1 VSRKKGSDSFS
12 FKNQKPLG
20 SFESISNIAGADN
33 KSQLINP
40 LPFERRFRP
49 AVGTKDFSILSD
61 YDYASL
67 WVRWRRG
74 YELSMYAQGSYSG
87 LVYSSFKYYV
97 SGTAGVGG
105 YIPGL
110 FFVYPTRRADTRMH
124 MVGIRPRDT
133 FNFLDFGISIQSVTQ
148 YNDTTYAVV
157 LSQKFGSPI
166 SYFAGE
172 VLSNR
177 FRADGSEKEFGYN
190 NYTVVAVGFNGVV
203 TTPSINPDFNTL
215 FLSFSE
221 NASWSVV
228 DANTIVVPA
237 TGPPAVG
244 EFLTT
249 EIRVQCSCQDFLN
262 REGFNFYNLSLKQ
275 RYPYTKVLNID
286 PGYFDAGPNAPTRQA
301 SSADYPGYVRT
312 FGFIYLNK
320 IYTAPVYSDTANYS
334 DPFLF
339 YFQPKW
345 CKHIYASFWD
355 MQRRFNLS
363 DVTSFRLPQPNDE
376 PMNEYYR
383 EKFEIDLK
391 KQMSYLKRE
400 EDLVWWQR
408 YSPSLSGLP
417 KHLLYSDK
425 YNMIAKTLNFGQLD
439 DLTELQDTNFEL
451 FTIDDFNPLNPG
463 TLPQETYDGGTYA
476 NGVIVTSSPNSI
488 DGGQY
493 NNGNLVPPS
502 SPPSFINGGTY

>member
-12 FKNQKPLG
+12 FKNQKPLD
-20 SFESISNIAGADN
+20 SFKPISNIVGADN
-33 KSQLINP
+33 KSQLINA
-40 LPFERRFRP
+40 LPFKRRFRP
-49 AVGTKDFSILSD
+49 AVGTKNFSILSD
-61 YDYASL
+61 YNYASL

-74 YELSMYAQGSYSG
+74 YELSVYAQGAYSG

-97 SGTAGVGG
+97 SGTEGVGG

-133 FNFLDFGISIQSVTQ
+133 FNFLDFGITIQSVTQ
-148 YNDTTYAVV
+148 HNATTYAVV
-157 LSQKFGSPI
+157 LSQRFGSPI
-166 SYFAGE
+166 SFFAGE

-177 FRADGSEKEFGYN
+177 FRNDGSEKKFGYN
-190 NYTVVAVGFNGVV
+190 NYTVVAVGLDGVI
-203 TTPSINPDFNTL
+203 TTPSLNPNFNTL

-221 NASWSVV
+221 DASWSVV

-237 TGPPAVG
+237 TGPPLAG
-244 EFLTT
+244 EFLST
-249 EIRVQCSCQDFLN
+249 EIRVQCSCQDFLS
-262 REGFNFYNLSLKQ
+262 RESFNFYNLSLKQ
-275 RYPYTKVLNID
+275 KYPYTQVLNID
-286 PGYFDAGPNAPTRQA
+286 PGFFDAGPDAPTRQV
-301 SSADYPGYVRT
+301 SSADYPGYVRS

-320 IYTAPVYSDTANYS
+320 IYTEPLYTDTANYS
-334 DPFLF
+334 DPNLF
-339 YFQPKW
+339 YFQPRW

-355 MQRRFNLS
+355 MQRRFNLF
-363 DVTSFRLPQPNDE
+363 DVTSSRLPQPNDE

-391 KQMSYLKRE
+391 KQMSDLKLE

-408 YSPSLSGLP
+408 YSPSLGGLS

-425 YNMIAKTLNFGQLD
+425 YNMIAKTLNFGQLND
-439 DLTELQDTNFEL
+439 FSELQDTNFEL
-451 FTIDDFNPLNPG
+451 FTIETFNPLNPSA
-463 TLPQETYDGGTYA
+463 LPQDIYDGGTYA
-476 NGVIVTSSPNSI
+476 NGVIITGFSNSI

-493 NNGNLVPPS
+493 NNSNLVPS
-502 SPPSFINGGTY
+502 FSPLSFINGGTY